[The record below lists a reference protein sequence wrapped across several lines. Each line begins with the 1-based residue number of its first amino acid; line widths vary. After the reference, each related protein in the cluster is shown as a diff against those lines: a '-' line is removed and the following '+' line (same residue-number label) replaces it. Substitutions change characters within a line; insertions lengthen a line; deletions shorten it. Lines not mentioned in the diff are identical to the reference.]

1 MLPVP
6 AAPGVKPPGEVGFP
20 KHLHQLLMLSLQELD
35 SESGQ
40 LAGGGRAGAEPSQG
54 YQPVQASAK
63 EPRA

>member
-1 MLPVP
+1 
-6 AAPGVKPPGEVGFP
+6 
-20 KHLHQLLMLSLQELD
+20 MLSLQELD

-40 LAGGGRAGAEPSQG
+40 LAGGGRVGAEPSQG